1 MVKKTLLSLAIA
13 ATAAGLAG
21 CKTGG
26 DYKVDTGAVTA
37 GSPGSEVSRVSPIF
51 SAGGANLPL
60 ANDFLFADAAETDG
74 TANTSDTTPRPESVV
89 RGRV

>member
-37 GSPGSEVSRVSPIF
+37 GSDGEHSIADYSDFFCRKLPITTEYRSGFCF
-51 SAGGANLPL
+51 SFGN
-60 ANDFLFADAAETDG
+60 
-74 TANTSDTTPRPESVV
+74 
-89 RGRV
+89 